1 MTTMHDEA
9 IERLE
14 SKVAYLE
21 QAHQELS
28 DVLYRQRLELDSL
41 KARFAALV
49 TRLQDSDGDAG
60 KFDPAAER
68 PPHY

>member
-1 MTTMHDEA
+1 MNDEA

-14 SKVAYLE
+14 LKVAYLE
-21 QAHQELS
+21 RAHQELS
-28 DVLYRQRLELDSL
+28 DVLYAQGREVDSL

-49 TRLQDSDGDAG
+49 ARLQDGDDPAQ
-60 KFDPAAER
+60 KFDPDAER

>member
-1 MTTMHDEA
+1 MHDPA

-14 SKVAYLE
+14 TKIAYLE
-21 QAHQELS
+21 QSHQELS
-28 DVLYRQRLELDSL
+28 DVLYAQQRELDSL

-49 TRLQDSDGDAG
+49 SRLQDSDGNAQ
-60 KFDPAAER
+60 KFDPESER